1 MVRVLRQWFR
11 RYDLATTPRLADDM
25 QMLKLVSI
33 SIGVLSLCAMPAT
46 AEGAP
51 WCAYKS
57 NGGTYCGYYSW
68 EQCKAGTYG
77 NDRCAS
83 NPWYSETKDRR
94 QRRR

>member
-1 MVRVLRQWFR
+1 MQVLKPIFI
-11 RYDLATTPRLADDM
+11 A
-25 QMLKLVSI
+25 
-33 SIGVLSLCAMPAT
+33 IGVLSLCAMPAS

-77 NDRCAS
+77 NDNCAP
-83 NPWYSETKDRR
+83 NPQYSGTKDSRRR
-94 QRRR
+94 QRD

>member
-1 MVRVLRQWFR
+1 MR
-11 RYDLATTPRLADDM
+11 
-25 QMLKLVSI
+25 MLKPI
-33 SIGVLSLCAMPAT
+33 SIAIAALSLYAMPAR

-77 NDRCAS
+77 NDYCAR

-94 QRRR
+94 ERGR

>member
-1 MVRVLRQWFR
+1 
-11 RYDLATTPRLADDM
+11 M

-33 SIGVLSLCAMPAT
+33 SIGVLSLCAMPAN

-68 EQCKAGTYG
+68 EQCKAGPYG

-83 NPWYSETKDRR
+83 NPTAK
-94 QRRR
+94 QRIEGSAADNRPQDQRAPTR